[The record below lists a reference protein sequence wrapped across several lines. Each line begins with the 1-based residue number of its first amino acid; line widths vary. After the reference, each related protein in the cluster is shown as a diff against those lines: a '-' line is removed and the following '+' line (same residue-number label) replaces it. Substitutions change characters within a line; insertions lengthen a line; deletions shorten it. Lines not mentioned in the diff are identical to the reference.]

1 LQHGCAGGLA
11 SGVLAA
17 CLRARDA
24 RLAHLLTTGHSLMTS
39 DLADPAPLQVSAHRP
54 LGTDH
59 HHHQHQQ
66 LELDQLDQLVEF
78 VQQCRLEAGTV
89 AYRLPAC
96 RVRYQ

>member
-1 LQHGCAGGLA
+1 LQHGCAAGGLA

-59 HHHQHQQ
+59 HHQQ

>member
-1 LQHGCAGGLA
+1 LQHGCAGGDLA

-59 HHHQHQQ
+59 HQQHQQ
-66 LELDQLDQLVEF
+66 QLELDQLVEF

>member
-1 LQHGCAGGLA
+1 LQHGSAGGLA

-59 HHHQHQQ
+59 HHHHQQ
-66 LELDQLDQLVEF
+66 LELDQLVEF